1 MRPRR
6 VFMTLGAFAL
16 GLALIAAAP
25 AMAAGAAAA
34 PAPNLQFQLEKQNRS
49 RPWLRVTTDSGRFDL
64 HADELDGF
72 GLHGFEAHREEAPL
86 PHDPL
91 AWSEIHR
98 LDQVVTRGHRY
109 GKIGAVVLGLLG
121 AGLGNA
127 LGAPSNGG
135 GSEAMIGL
143 AVGGAAG
150 AWLGASYGNRFQSE
164 VNWYTAAPP
173 APGAPPPTDALSMA
187 AAVADSAHVDS
198 TRALAAADSTREPPP
213 PPEAL
218 ALAARLGPDDLIRVS
233 GDFHKFQGR
242 AQIAGPG
249 GLERLVVDHHAPKD
263 WRPHPVPERLS
274 WSAIVQVETRHSNAG
289 RGAVGTALMFGVSGA
304 LLSAAVVGLADSPSV
319 TPGEAALQGG
329 AVMGLIGA
337 VVGAGIGSASH
348 HWSVV
353 YHRP

>member
-1 MRPRR
+1 MLC
-6 VFMTLGAFAL
+6 VFACALTFAL
-16 GLALIAAAP
+16 VATAP
-25 AMAAGAAAA
+25 ATAASAAAA

-64 HADELDGF
+64 HADGLDAF
-72 GLHGFEAHREEAPL
+72 GLHGFEAHRNETPL

-109 GKIGAVVLGLLG
+109 GTIGAVVLGLLC

-127 LGAPSNGG
+127 LGAPSDNG

-164 VNWYTAAPP
+164 VNWYTAPP
-173 APGAPPPTDALSMA
+173 PSPKAPPPTDVLSMA
-187 AAVADSAHVDS
+187 AALADSAHVDS
-198 TRALAAADSTREPPP
+198 TSALAAADSTREPPA

-218 ALAARLGPDDLIRVS
+218 ALAARIGPDDLIRVS
-233 GDFHKFQGR
+233 GDFHAFQGR
-242 AQIAGPG
+242 AHVAGPG
-249 GLERLVVDHHAPKD
+249 GLERLVVDHHAPRE
-263 WRPHPVPERLS
+263 WRPDPVPERLS
-274 WSAIVQVETRHSNAG
+274 WSAIAQVETRHSNAG
-289 RGAVGTALMFGVSGA
+289 RVAAGTALVFGISGA
-304 LLSAAVVGLADSPSV
+304 LVSAAAVGLADSPNV
-319 TPGEAALQGG
+319 TPGGAAIQGG
-329 AVMGLIGA
+329 ALMALIGA
-337 VVGAGIGSASH
+337 VVGAGIGTASH